1 MSTHLSTV
9 EINSEHDFNNIE
21 DPRKDSL
28 LWGVEWLCIH
38 HAKFASKEVLYAGLP
53 KSDKLEPEMALR
65 MLDQMGIS
73 AGWVKRDLSTLSS

>member
-28 LWGVEWLCIH
+28 LWGVEWLCTH

-53 KSDKLEPEMALR
+53 KATSLSQKWHCACLTRWEYRPVGL
-65 MLDQMGIS
+65 S
-73 AGWVKRDLSTLSS
+73 AI